1 MTGKHKAWFATLW
14 LLVAGLSWSDELR
27 HPNDAITLAAGGDL
41 ILPHRPL
48 DRLGDPEFRKVADLF
63 READVGFANMEGSIL
78 DVNHFN
84 GYPAAETGGGYPV
97 RSPSMARDIKDIGIS
112 LVSKA
117 NNHATDWGPDGL
129 VETLRNLSDAGVV
142 AGGAGLNPDAA
153 RRPVYLNTHKGL
165 IALVSTAST
174 FPPSSVPGPAIEVPH
189 QNTTSKPRPGINALH
204 VQNVRVLPPELFEN
218 LRQAAGPFATHEGSG
233 LRISDQVFRQGKVI
247 GTRWEMNPSDKD
259 PLLDAVEE
267 ARARADLVLF
277 AIHAHETAGDID
289 EPPPVPYQPMVVH
302 KADEAPSPNDPRPAS
317 FEVELFHAAVD
328 HGADVV
334 IRTGPHVI
342 GGIEIY
348 KGKPIF
354 YGLGSLFLD
363 FGGLRVLPTP
373 SGENLVVPDSWYE
386 SFVPVSVFRS
396 KHLQTL
402 KLYPIVIEP
411 NAGHRSGVPSIAQGQ
426 RARDILERLK
436 ELSAAFGT
444 KVEVRDGVGLVQVP
458 AG

>member
-1 MTGKHKAWFATLW
+1 MTHKHNAWFAMLC
-14 LLVAGLSWSDELR
+14 LFVAGLTRSGELP
-27 HPNDAITLAAGGDL
+27 PNDSVTLTVGGDL
-41 ILPHRPL
+41 IGPL
-48 DRLGDPEFRKVADLF
+48 HPMNRSGDPEFAKVADLF
-63 READVGFANMEGSIL
+63 RNADVGFANMEGSIL
-78 DVNHFN
+78 DLSHFV

-97 RSPSMARDIKDIGIS
+97 RWPSMARDIKDMGIS

-117 NNHATDWGPDGL
+117 NNHATDWGPEGL

-142 AGGAGLNPDAA
+142 AGGAGMDSDAA
-153 RRPVYLNTHKGL
+153 RRPVYLNTHEEL

-174 FPPSSVPGPAIEVPH
+174 FPPSSVPGPSIEA
-189 QNTTSKPRPGINALH
+189 QNTKSKARPGISVLH
-204 VQNVRVLPPELFEN
+204 VQNVRLLPPALFES
-218 LRQAAGPFATHEGSG
+218 LRQAAGPFATNEGAG
-233 LRISDQVFRQGKVI
+233 LRISDQVFSQGKVI

-259 PLLDAVEE
+259 ALLGAVQE

-317 FEVELFHAAVD
+317 FEVELFHAVVEQ
-328 HGADVV
+328 GADLV

-396 KHLQTL
+396 RHLETI

-411 NAGHRSGVPSIAQGQ
+411 NAGPRSGRPSIAQGE
-426 RARDILERLK
+426 RARRILERLK
-436 ELSAAFGT
+436 ELSAAFST
-444 KVEVRDGVGLVQVP
+444 HLEIRDGVGLVRAP
-458 AG
+458 AS

>member
-1 MTGKHKAWFATLW
+1 MTDKHKACFATLW
-14 LLVAGLSWSDELR
+14 LLWAGLSWSDESQQ
-27 HPNDAITLAAGGDL
+27 PIDSITLAAGGDL
-41 ILPHRPL
+41 IGLMHPL
-48 DRLGDPEFRKVADLF
+48 NRADPDFRSVTQLF
-63 READVGFANMEGSIL
+63 RESDVGFANMEGSIL
-78 DVNHFN
+78 DLSHFN

-97 RSPSMARDIKDIGIS
+97 RFPSMARDLKEMGIS

-117 NNHATDWGPDGL
+117 NNHATDWGPEGL

-142 AGGAGLNPDAA
+142 AGGAGLDADAA

-174 FPPSSVPGPAIEVPH
+174 FPPSSIPGPAIEA
-189 QNTTSKPRPGINALH
+189 QNTTSKSRPGINPLH
-204 VQNVRVLPPELFEN
+204 VQNVRLLPPGLFES
-218 LRQAAGPFATHEGSG
+218 LKQSAGPFATSDDSG
-233 LRISDQVFRQGKVI
+233 IRISDQVFRQDKAV
-247 GTRWEMNPSDKD
+247 GTRWEMNPSDKKAI
-259 PLLDAVEE
+259 LDAVEE

-289 EPPPVPYQPMVVH
+289 DPPPVPYQPMVIH
-302 KADEAPSPNDPRPAS
+302 KADEAPSANDPRPAS

-334 IRTGPHVI
+334 FRTGPHVI

-348 KGKPIF
+348 KTKPIF
-354 YGLGSLFLD
+354 YGLGSFFLD

-386 SFVPVSVFRS
+386 SFIPVSVFKSRR
-396 KHLQTL
+396 LQSI
-402 KLYPIVIEP
+402 KLYPIVIEA
-411 NAGHRSGVPSIAQGQ
+411 NAGDRSGVPSLAQGQ
-426 RARDILERLK
+426 RARQILERLK
-436 ELSAAFGT
+436 DLSAAFGT
-444 KVEVRDGVGLVQVP
+444 QVVVRDGVGIVQVP